1 MLKLNVPDIHDCHQE
16 REVVNQLWKLLKTVS
31 LRLEKR
37 VFCHV

>member
-1 MLKLNVPDIHDCHQE
+1 MLKLNVSDIHDCHHE
-16 REVVNQLWKLLKTVS
+16 REVVNQSWKLMKAIS